1 MQKMNVV
8 SHQVQKGFTLIELVV
23 VIVILGILA
32 ATALPKFASLGG
44 DARGA
49 SAKAAGA
56 SLSSVSA
63 MTHAKW
69 LVLGSPTAAQTI
81 TFESASV
88 VTGSTGYPTLA
99 QGTFD
104 AAGLST
110 VDYTISAAA
119 GTASPAGAATPS
131 ACVATLSTAGAVT
144 VTTTGC

>member
-49 SAKAAGA
+49 SVKAAAA

-63 MTHAKW
+63 MAHAKW
-69 LVLGSPTAAQTI
+69 LVAGSPTAGNTI
-81 TFESASV
+81 DFESHSV
-88 VTGSTGYPTLA
+88 VTNSSGYPTLVQA
-99 QGTFD
+99 TFD

-119 GTASPAGAATPS
+119 GTASPIGAATAS
-131 ACVATLSTAGAVT
+131 TCVATLSTAGVVT
-144 VTTTGC
+144 VNTGGC